1 MTSFKKEPIPFE
13 NIAVA
18 LSFSPYLDALIK
30 ESFRIA
36 KLSNAYAYFIHVGPV
51 DQITKTKLESAI
63 KKHAGTTIEFSLI
76 IKEGEIVET
85 ILEICKSISVD
96 LIVVGAFEKENMFKY
111 YLGSISRM
119 ICRKAKTSVLI
130 LKEPNSDNK
139 EIKRIVVNG
148 SENIKTLAS
157 IETAIYWAQKE
168 GLKEIDVV
176 FEDTLHDISKIIQ
189 NDATEEE
196 KESAKLQLHEEA
208 KIKMQHTISQVPAHK
223 DIHINNVIVTGKQGL
238 CIGNF
243 ARENSASLLILN
255 SPDTQLGFLDRIFPH
270 GIEYC
275 LEDLPSNL
283 LIVHSRNSVHA
294 E

>member
-13 NIAVA
+13 QIAVA

-30 ESFRIA
+30 ESFRLA
-36 KLSNAYAYFIHVGPV
+36 KFSKAHVHFIHVGPTNTA
-51 DQITKTKLESAI
+51 TKSEFEN
-63 KKHAGTTIEFSLI
+63 TINKYAEADIDHSLI
-76 IKEGEIVET
+76 IEEGEIVDT
-85 ILEICKSISVD
+85 ILKICKNRRID
-96 LIVVGAFEKENMFKY
+96 LIIVGAFEKENMFKY

-130 LKEPNSDNK
+130 LKEPNYENK

-148 SENIKTLAS
+148 AENIKTLAS
-157 IETAIYWAQKE
+157 IETAIYLAQSE

-196 KESAKLQLHEEA
+196 KVSAKLQLYEEA
-208 KIKMQHTISQVPAHK
+208 KVKMQYIIGQVPTHK
-223 DIHINNVIVTGKQGL
+223 NIHINNFIVTGKQGL
-238 CIGNF
+238 CISNF
-243 ARENSASLLILN
+243 ARENDASLLILN

-283 LIVHSRNSVHA
+283 LIVHSRNSA
-294 E
+294 

>member
-30 ESFRIA
+30 ESFRLAQFSKAHIH
-36 KLSNAYAYFIHVGPV
+36 FIHIGLLHS
-51 DQITKTKLESAI
+51 DEKLLFETAI
-63 KKHAGTTIEFSLI
+63 QKHAETGIEYSLLT
-76 IKEGEIVET
+76 KEGETVDT
-85 ILEICKSISVD
+85 ILEICKSIRVD

-130 LKEPNSDNK
+130 LKEPNSESK
-139 EIKRIVVNG
+139 AIKRIVVNG
-148 SENIKTLAS
+148 AENIKTLAS
-157 IETAIYWAQKE
+157 IETAIYWAQRE

-189 NDATEEE
+189 NDATEDE
-196 KESAKLQLHEEA
+196 KTSARLQLYEEA
-208 KIKMQHTISQVPAHK
+208 KIKMQHIISQVPTHT
-223 DIHINNVIVTGKQGL
+223 DIHINNFIITGKQGL

-243 ARENSASLLILN
+243 ARENNASLLILN

-283 LIVHSRNSVHA
+283 LIVHSRNSAIA

>member
-13 NIAVA
+13 TIAVA
-18 LSFSPYLDALIK
+18 LSFSPYLDSLIK
-30 ESFRIA
+30 ESFRLA
-36 KLSNAYAYFIHVGPV
+36 EFSNAHIHFIHVGVPEDV
-51 DQITKTKLESAI
+51 KKAELNSAI
-63 KKHAGTTIEFSLI
+63 QKHATPDIQYSLI
-76 IKEGEIVET
+76 LKEGEIVDT
-85 ILEICKSISVD
+85 ILGVCKNIRVD
-96 LIVVGAFEKENMFKY
+96 LIIVGAFEKENMFKY

-119 ICRKAKTSVLI
+119 ICRKAKCSVLI
-130 LKEPNSDNK
+130 LKEPNSENK
-139 EIKRIVVNG
+139 TIKRVVVNG
-148 SENIKTLAS
+148 VENIKTLAS

-168 GLKEIDVV
+168 GMKEIDVV

-189 NDATEEE
+189 HDATEEE
-196 KESAKLQLHEEA
+196 RATATLQLYEEA
-208 KIKMQHTISQVPAHK
+208 KIKMQHIIEQVPAHK
-223 DIHINNVIVTGKQGL
+223 SIHINNFIVTGKQGL

-283 LIVHSRNSVHA
+283 LIVHSRNSANA